1 MSLEGSLRSSRLMS
15 GECCEAV
22 EVWNVSLP
30 HCQLTTSAHL
40 STPHTQVFV
49 TRWLCPM
56 CVCVFAVPDVLP
68 RSYTLPLYFTPEDM
82 EHLSGTAAISENSH
96 LHHHSFVINH
106 FVGSLFECT
115 LLSRFFHQSK
125 PSVLTRSALLSVSM
139 PTCTAS

>member
-1 MSLEGSLRSSRLMS
+1 MKQWKCGMYLYLTASS
-15 GECCEAV
+15 
-22 EVWNVSLP
+22 P
-30 HCQLTTSAHL
+30 PQHTSAL
-40 STPHTQVFV
+40 QHTLYTLAHTSVCHKV
-49 TRWLCPM
+49 HVAD
-56 CVCVFAVPDVLP
+56 VCVFAVPDVLP

-96 LHHHSFVINH
+96 LHHHSFFVINH
-106 FVGSLFECT
+106 FVCSLFEYT